1 MCTRYYMDDASEQIS
16 EIIMKA
22 KSSKLA
28 QSFACKLGQRL
39 ITSGEIRPTDLVPV
53 IAPNAIRER
62 TVFAM
67 QWGFKNPDH
76 DFTLF
81 NARTETASSK
91 PTFRDA
97 WRSHRCIVPASF
109 YFEWQHYK
117 TPDGKTKTGSKYAI
131 QPTDDEITW
140 LCGLYRMDD
149 TVPCFVILTR
159 DPVGELAEIHDR
171 MPLILPENRID
182 EWINPDSDPGT
193 LLPYALTDMYVEKTE

>member
-1 MCTRYYMDDASEQIS
+1 MCTRYYMDDASEQMS

-22 KSSKLA
+22 KRSKLA
-28 QSFACKLGQRL
+28 QSLVNKLGRPL
-39 ITSGEIRPTDLVPV
+39 VTSGEARPTDLVPV
-53 IAPNAIRER
+53 IAPNASRAR

-67 QWGFKNPDH
+67 QWGFNNPDH

-81 NARTETASSK
+81 NARTETAASK

-97 WRSHRCIVPASF
+97 WRSHRCIVPASY

-131 QPTDDEITW
+131 QPTGDEITW

-159 DPVGELAEIHDR
+159 DPVVELAEIHDR

-193 LLPYALTDMYVEKTE
+193 LLPYALTDMYVEKAE

>member
-67 QWGFKNPDH
+67 QWGFNNPDH

-97 WRSHRCIVPASF
+97 WRSHRCIVPASY

-149 TVPCFVILTR
+149 TVPRFVILTR

-193 LLPYALTDMYVEKTE
+193 LLPYALTDMYVEKAE